1 MREEVLRL
9 PHVLAADAPHEREHS
24 LEVQLPF
31 LQVLLGEFRIL
42 PIVVGDA
49 TARQVAAVLEHIW
62 GDEGTLVIVSS
73 DLSHYRRYDAARSI
87 DDATA
92 RAILARS
99 ARLDGEQACGC
110 AGINGLMKLAAKRN
124 LHVRLLDLRNSGDT
138 AAERSRVVGYGAFA
152 LDDYTTQPARGESA
166 GPSAH

>member
-1 MREEVLRL
+1 MGPSHFVHFSGLAVSRAAAFQTPLGAVPVDDAIREEVLRL

-42 PIVVGDA
+42 PVVAGDA
-49 TARQVAAVLEHIW
+49 TARQVAAVLEI
-62 GDEGTLVIVSS
+62 
-73 DLSHYRRYDAARSI
+73 
-87 DDATA
+87 
-92 RAILARS
+92 
-99 ARLDGEQACGC
+99 
-110 AGINGLMKLAAKRN
+110 MKVAAKRN

-152 LDDYTTQPARGESA
+152 LDEYTDRHERGASMSQPA
-166 GPSAH
+166 H